1 MPALNS
7 ARFGRRGFLQA
18 ALAGAG
24 AVVGAR
30 LSGQPAF
37 AARPIVRRGGAHM
50 KLSLA
55 AYSFHK
61 LLPYERKAA
70 DFKDAPMVLED
81 VIHFA
86 ADQNL
91 DGVELTS
98 YYFPTDLDSKYL
110 FHLKDLTFR
119 LGLDISGTAIRNDFC
134 LPAGEARK
142 ADLAHTRR
150 WIDYAAEMG
159 APVIRIFAGSVPKG
173 DSEAAAIER
182 CIDGIN
188 ESLTYA
194 AQKGVFLAL
203 ENHGGITATPEQ
215 MLMIV
220 HGVKDSPWFGVN
232 FDSGNFATADPYADL
247 EKSVPYAINV
257 QVKVEMSPG
266 GKKGPADLARVVRI
280 LKEAKYRGY
289 VVLEYEADADPL
301 EAVPTHLKKLRELI
315 S

>member
-1 MPALNS
+1 MHRTQQNSSMIHDRSSDFACSKTCSMPALNS
-7 ARFGRRGFLQA
+7 ARCDRRGFLQA

-134 LPAGEARK
+134 LPAGDARA

-150 WIDYAAEMG
+150 WIDYAAAMG
-159 APVIRIFAGSVPKG
+159 APSNVMVSTARTIAWHSRRP
-173 DSEAAAIER
+173 
-182 CIDGIN
+182 
-188 ESLTYA
+188 T
-194 AQKGVFLAL
+194 LA
-203 ENHGGITATPEQ
+203 
-215 MLMIV
+215 
-220 HGVKDSPWFGVN
+220 
-232 FDSGNFATADPYADL
+232 
-247 EKSVPYAINV
+247 
-257 QVKVEMSPG
+257 
-266 GKKGPADLARVVRI
+266 
-280 LKEAKYRGY
+280 
-289 VVLEYEADADPL
+289 
-301 EAVPTHLKKLRELI
+301 
-315 S
+315 